1 MDNPSPDPTLC
12 GDVSRLSPARYRCRG
27 HGAGRT
33 RDQHAGAGGTA
44 GGPVLIRLGTAALR
58 WTEHAPWTNVY
69 GLARTLLAL
78 GTFSTLVFS
87 PPSALFAPVAGMP
100 DAPYCEGLGRISLF
114 CVAPDQPGAARYVAV
129 RCSSSSRPAGGRDS
143 PHCRTGGCR
152 SACPCRSASRT
163 AVTTSPGCS
172 RCSCCPMALT
182 DRRRWH
188 WTAPPDDTGHRET
201 RLLAVAALVLI
212 RVQVAGIYLHACV
225 AKLGVTEWRDGTALY
240 YWLADPMFGAPL
252 WMRDALIGVL
262 SHGTAVAA
270 LTWGSLALEFA
281 LVFGLFAPRRRWPLL
296 LAGGLALHLGIAVLM
311 GLWSFGL
318 AMFAA
323 LVLYLRPVDLPIPM
337 PRRVR
342 AGALAVVG
350 RIRRATPSRI
360 TAVLPARAVMR
371 RP

>member
-1 MDNPSPDPTLC
+1 M
-12 GDVSRLSPARYRCRG
+12 
-27 HGAGRT
+27 
-33 RDQHAGAGGTA
+33 
-44 GGPVLIRLGTAALR
+44 LIRLGTAALR

-129 RCSSSSRPAGGRDS
+129 AVLVVVASGWRPRLTALPHWWVSFSVPVSISIPDGGD
-143 PHCRTGGCR
+143 H
-152 SACPCRSASRT
+152 
-163 AVTTSPGCS
+163 VTQVLTLLLL
-172 RCSCCPMALT
+172 PMALT

-270 LTWGSLALEFA
+270 RRRDAALEFA
-281 LVFGLFAPRRRWPLL
+281 LVFGLFVPRRRWPLL
-296 LAGGLALHLGIAVLM
+296 LAGGLALHLGIAVLI

-318 AMFAA
+318 TIFAA
-323 LVLYLRPVDLPIPM
+323 MMPAGRPADPDAAT
-337 PRRVR
+337 VR